1 MTDDQRTELAD
12 DLARYLAPPAPE
24 PGDLTVAEF
33 VQMSG
38 YSREQAQRKLHQM
51 VEDGIMVEVD
61 VLFPGTKR
69 RGHVY
74 RRKAGA

>member
-1 MTDDQRTELAD
+1 VTDKERDALAE
-12 DLARYLAPPAPE
+12 DLARYLAPPGPQ

-33 VQMSG
+33 VRLSG
-38 YSREQAQRKLHQM
+38 YSIPQATRKLHQM

-74 RRKAGA
+74 RRKVGA

>member
-1 MTDDQRTELAD
+1 MTSDEQAEIAA

-33 VQMSG
+33 VRLSG
-38 YSREQAQRKLHQM
+38 YSVPQAARKLKDM
-51 VEDGIMVEVD
+51 VEDGIMVELD

-74 RRKAGA
+74 RRKAV

>member
-1 MTDDQRTELAD
+1 MTDNERDALAE

-33 VQMSG
+33 VRLSG
-38 YSREQAQRKLHQM
+38 YSVPQAARKLKDM
-51 VEDGIMVEVD
+51 VEDGIMVELD

-74 RRKAGA
+74 RRKAV